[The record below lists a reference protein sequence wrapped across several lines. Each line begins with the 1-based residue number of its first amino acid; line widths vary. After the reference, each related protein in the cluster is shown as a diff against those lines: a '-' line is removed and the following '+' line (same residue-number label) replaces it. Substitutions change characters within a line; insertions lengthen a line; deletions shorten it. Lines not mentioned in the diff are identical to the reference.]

1 MQLTIDSGE
10 PLDHVL
16 AVVGAMYRVGLSV
29 DRPTPTKASGTTT
42 PAKGSR
48 PARRT
53 AKSAA
58 AGKSAKGRASGRGA
72 VDTAEVRAW
81 ARSSGVAV
89 SDRGRISG
97 EVLDAYRKA
106 RR

>member
-29 DRPTPTKASGTTT
+29 DRPAPTASGTKP

-58 AGKSAKGRASGRGA
+58 TGKGAKVRASRRGA